1 MYKVI
6 ALTVLLAFASAMTKD
21 TKTILTE
28 IDADNFG
35 NSILSTVQM
44 YLSAKG
50 SADEV
55 IMLLN
60 QIMAGINDD

>member
-1 MYKVI
+1 MYKFIAI
-6 ALTVLLAFASAMTKD
+6 ALIISQVCAIPKD
-21 TKTILTE
+21 TKTVLAE

-50 SADEV
+50 NAEEV
-55 IMLLN
+55 LVLLN
-60 QIMAGINDD
+60 